1 MFVATS
7 PEQLARAAL
16 VLTRDAQLR
25 ERLAGRGEPSATVDA
40 SLPTSNDEQAI
51 KAMLEGLGIAI
62 PRGIVASSQQDAH
75 LAMAQL
81 RKPVVLKILSEEIVH
96 KTEVG
101 GVQVNIQSE
110 AALQSALDR
119 LDAIELVGA
128 RRYLLEE
135 MAPPGLEL
143 IVGAI
148 RDPSFGPTVVVGL
161 GGTQAEALKDT
172 ATRLAPLTLTE
183 ANAMLSELRA
193 SVLLDGWRG
202 GPRLDRDAV
211 AHTLVRVGDVL
222 CHHSSVNELEIN
234 PLRVYETGVL
244 ALDAAITRA

>member
-1 MFVATS
+1 M
-7 PEQLARAAL
+7 AL
-16 VLTRDAQLR
+16 
-25 ERLAGRGEPSATVDA
+25 
-40 SLPTSNDEQAI
+40 
-51 KAMLEGLGIAI
+51 
-62 PRGIVASSQQDAH
+62 
-75 LAMAQL
+75 
-81 RKPVVLKILSEEIVH
+81 
-96 KTEVG
+96 
-101 GVQVNIQSE
+101 
-110 AALQSALDR
+110 
-119 LDAIELVGA
+119 
-128 RRYLLEE
+128 
-135 MAPPGLEL
+135 PGLEL

-193 SVLLDGWRG
+193 SVLFDGWRG
-202 GPRLDRDAV
+202 GPRLDHDAV

-234 PLRVYETGVL
+234 PLRVYERRVL